1 MIFDQVRDV
10 IVDTIS
16 CDADDVTME
25 ASLTDDLGAD
35 SLDAVEL
42 NMAFEDAFDISV
54 PDEAMENIKTVG
66 DVVRYIEDNQ

>member
-1 MIFDQVRDV
+1 MVFEKVRDV

-42 NMAFEDAFDISV
+42 NMAFEDAFDISI
-54 PDEAMENIKTVG
+54 PDEDMENMKTVG
-66 DVVRYIEDNQ
+66 DVVNYIEDHS

>member
-1 MIFDQVRDV
+1 MVFDKVRDV

-16 CDADDVTME
+16 CDADEVTPE

-42 NMAFEDAFDISV
+42 QMAFEEAFDITI
-54 PDEAMENIKTVG
+54 PDEDMQDMKTVN
-66 DVVRYIEDNQ
+66 DIVEYIEDHQ